1 MNRVTQLDPAM
12 TTGKTRELLDAVET
26 QLGNVPNLFRV
37 LANSPAA
44 LEGFLSFNSALAGGV
59 LTSRVREQIA
69 LAVAEINYCS
79 YSLSA
84 HAYLGARV
92 GLTER
97 EVADARKVLAADVHT
112 AAILSLARGIAVQ
125 RGVLGDAELRAA
137 RAANISDAEIVEIVA
152 SVGLNILTNYL
163 NHVAQTVVDFPD
175 VHPGVGEPP

>member
-1 MNRVTQLDPAM
+1 M
-12 TTGKTRELLDAVET
+12 
-26 QLGNVPNLFRV
+26 
-37 LANSPAA
+37 
-44 LEGFLSFNSALAGGV
+44 
-59 LTSRVREQIA
+59 REQIA
-69 LAVAEINYCS
+69 LAVAEINYCG

-97 EVADARKVLAADVHT
+97 EVADARRVLAADVHT

-152 SVGLNILTNYL
+152 NVGLNILTNYL